1 MGLIFDLLLLLYIA
15 LSVYHGYKRGFLLS
29 ISGVVA
35 LVVSILIY
43 KIFDLEYVYFGIMYI
58 VLLIAVGFLAKLIR
72 NFKIPIIARTDAI
85 LGTLFGALN
94 GIAGAFIIAV
104 LVLLLSKAGRFD
116 GIESSFVLR
125 MIEGILPI

>member
-43 KIFDLEYVYFGIMYI
+43 KIFDLEYVYF
-58 VLLIAVGFLAKLIR
+58 
-72 NFKIPIIARTDAI
+72 
-85 LGTLFGALN
+85 
-94 GIAGAFIIAV
+94 
-104 LVLLLSKAGRFD
+104 
-116 GIESSFVLR
+116 
-125 MIEGILPI
+125 

>member
-1 MGLIFDLLLLLYIA
+1 
-15 LSVYHGYKRGFLLS
+15 
-29 ISGVVA
+29 
-35 LVVSILIY
+35 
-43 KIFDLEYVYFGIMYI
+43 MYI